1 MSTVEIHKNVVDADT
16 VQQLVDFFY
25 TDKSGLDVRPDN
37 ISKNIDWSQNSW
49 DKQTVK
55 RILDQVLEPG
65 YEVEYWM
72 GMYRADYRK
81 GETYFPVH
89 ADTGLGVGLQ
99 DIYKN
104 VLIPLE
110 LPQEPGLVGTVFFEN
125 YWHGPM
131 SKFTQAPY
139 YKFGYDLPDKHGGKT
154 FVEDIRELRKQIVT
168 DPGSVKEFE
177 VNDEFV
183 NTLDYLIPIRAT
195 RQNAPVND
203 YTNVINAH
211 DRPLPEDLRQKY
223 FNHMTS
229 ADVHG
234 FTFDQCYEWIL
245 GDVITWDRTQLHC
258 TASGPTGKLFLT
270 IFTLRK

>member
-25 TDKSGLDVRPDN
+25 TDKSGLDVRHDN
-37 ISKNIDWSQNSW
+37 ISKNINFSQDSW
-49 DKQTVK
+49 DKRTVK

-110 LPQEPGLVGTVFFEN
+110 LPQEPGLVGTVFFDN

-131 SKFTQAPY
+131 SKFTR
-139 YKFGYDLPDKHGGKT
+139 KRTTGLHL
-154 FVEDIRELRKQIVT
+154 ELLRLR
-168 DPGSVKEFE
+168 SWCAF
-177 VNDEFV
+177 F
-183 NTLDYLIPIRAT
+183 PIER
-195 RQNAPVND
+195 
-203 YTNVINAH
+203 
-211 DRPLPEDLRQKY
+211 LRQRRL
-223 FNHMTS
+223 
-229 ADVHG
+229 V
-234 FTFDQCYEWIL
+234 
-245 GDVITWDRTQLHC
+245 
-258 TASGPTGKLFLT
+258 T
-270 IFTLRK
+270 IR